1 MVPKARWS
9 RVVPPSAH
17 TVTAAVVHN
26 GAKHDPYEDAGAFNI
41 NTACVPRTVLPCAGV
56 ATPLDLASLEAVP
69 AAAPA
74 PAAAVARV
82 AEADASPREKW
93 LAATRN
99 RGRTSRAPS
108 MAGSSARRPSVVCV
122 HESVAA
128 AAAAAAPDDPSP
140 KGGMFDVVRTDRVFP
155 LSSAGMCVDR
165 SSICQCMQFLNRV
178 QSKCATC
185 MCVFTPY
192 TTARSVRM
200 FTR

>member
-41 NTACVPRTVLPCAGV
+41 NTACVPRTVLPCAGM

-69 AAAPA
+69 AAAA
-74 PAAAVARV
+74 ASAAAVARV

-128 AAAAAAPDDPSP
+128 AAAAPDDPSP

-155 LSSAGMCVDR
+155 LSSAGMCVDHQYVSAVSEPR
-165 SSICQCMQFLNRV
+165 AVKMCNVHVRV
-178 QSKCATC
+178 HAIHDCALRENVHALSHWC
-185 MCVFTPY
+185 
-192 TTARSVRM
+192 
-200 FTR
+200 